1 MSVHAYIS
9 DFFGNIYEVYASG
22 IDVEYA
28 HDSCTRI
35 VNLCRYVTLPKG
47 RGGSVAPVCEHE
59 GLVHFLAVIGAARK
73 AKCISPAV
81 GACPR
86 GVYGDLGFPPTVK

>member
-1 MSVHAYIS
+1 MS
-9 DFFGNIYEVYASG
+9 DFFGKTYELYAVG
-22 IDVEYA
+22 IDVEYVN
-28 HDSCTRI
+28 DSCTKI

-47 RGGSVAPVCEHE
+47 RGGSRAPVCEHK
-59 GLVHFLAVIGAARK
+59 GLVHLLAVIGAARK

-86 GVYGDLGFPPTVK
+86 GVYGDLGFPATVK